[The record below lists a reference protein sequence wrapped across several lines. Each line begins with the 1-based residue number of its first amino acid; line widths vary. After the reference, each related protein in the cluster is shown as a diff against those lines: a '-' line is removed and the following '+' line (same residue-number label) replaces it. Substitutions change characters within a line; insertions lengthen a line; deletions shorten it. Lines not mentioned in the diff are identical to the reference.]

1 MGVIPFYQLRWV
13 RDDYQFGIADRL
25 TDIKCW
31 WVGVDYLFGNTKFA
45 VEVSREIRYYTIV
58 EGEGQFFNTAQKFN
72 RYAKKYLSRGTMDKV
87 ISQHILDDI
96 IIKEMTSDL
105 SSGEFYKQVD
115 DETLE
120 LALIQMW
127 EYQEEWNNRGVLL
140 GVA

>member
-1 MGVIPFYQLRWV
+1 M
-13 RDDYQFGIADRL
+13 
-25 TDIKCW
+25 
-31 WVGVDYLFGNTKFA
+31 FA